1 VFLSKLGHFLIRL
14 IAQPSI
20 FASVLNGTQHLNLF
34 VFNDHIEIMKRTLK
48 FSAVA
53 LLAVVVLWAC
63 GGSAG
68 PKSVGESFLSAMA
81 KGDIEGA
88 KKFASKESQAS
99 LEMMA
104 GTSDAKKANPDKIE
118 VGDVKEEGDKAT
130 LSYKENGADK
140 TLSLVKEDGAWKAA
154 YSKGGNSDT
163 GLEGLGEGLEAAMDS
178 ASAEVDSL
186 APADGE

>member
-1 VFLSKLGHFLIRL
+1 
-14 IAQPSI
+14 
-20 FASVLNGTQHLNLF
+20 
-34 VFNDHIEIMKRTLK
+34 MKRTLK

-63 GGSAG
+63 GGAAG

-118 VGDVKEEGDKAT
+118 VGEVKEEGDKAT

-140 TLSLVKEDGAWKAA
+140 TLNLVKEDGAWKAA
-154 YSKGGNSDT
+154 WTKGGSDT
-163 GLEGLGEGLEAAMDS
+163 GLDDLGKGLEDAMDS
-178 ASAEVDSL
+178 ASTEVDTL
-186 APADGE
+186 MPADGE